1 MSDHIPDPPKM
12 ISDTPRMES
21 VAGHARGIV
30 DAAIIAEGMNLERE
44 LNAANERI
52 KRLEEEGNQMELV
65 LISFG
70 ILSDLRASDSIRARL
85 NWNKAKEAKP

>member
-1 MSDHIPDPPKM
+1 MSDHIPDPTKM
-12 ISDTPRMES
+12 ISDTSRMKS

-30 DAAIIAEGMNLERE
+30 DATIFSEGMKIERE

-52 KRLEEEGNQMELV
+52 KRLEEAGNQMELV
-65 LISFG
+65 LISFQ
-70 ILSDLRASDSIRARL
+70 IFSDFRKSDSIRASL